1 MVLETMIEYLESNL
15 FCEIDYAELA
25 KRAHYG
31 KDNAAR
37 IFSASTDFTLAEYVR
52 VRRLSEAGKRLSA
65 GVGSIADNAYDCGYS
80 TSESFNKAFKK
91 FHGITPGECR
101 RGGNYRYVP
110 TWVCAPDARSLSY
123 KIATI
128 DMYFVGFGKRFV
140 GKIGKR
146 LACDEAFAIAT
157 RREQDAL
164 RLLRRENDVDWW
176 EILGGFDENG
186 YDYRLAVVPEHVD
199 LDLDSAAKRI
209 DNGEEYEITA
219 DEFGRIACGFERIAA
234 SGKYAIFTSEK
245 RDFPMGMLDDFTKA
259 VYDGIDDYGFV
270 RDETRVDLLRI
281 RWYKRAQIFDRY
293 LELYIPVK

>member
-1 MVLETMIEYLESNL
+1 MVLETMIEYLESSL

-80 TSESFNKAFKK
+80 TPESFNKAFKK

-110 TWVCAPDARSLSY
+110 TWVCAPDGRSLSY

-186 YDYRLAVVPEHVD
+186 YDYRLAVVPEHVE
-199 LDLDSAAKRI
+199 LDLDGAAKRI

-234 SGKYAIFTSEK
+234 SGKYAIFASGK

>member
-15 FCEIDYAELA
+15 FCEIVYAELA
-25 KRAHYG
+25 KQAHYG

-80 TSESFNKAFKK
+80 TPESFNKAFKK

-176 EILGGFDENG
+176 EIFGGFDENG

-199 LDLDSAAKRI
+199 LDLDGAAKRI

-234 SGKYAIFTSEK
+234 SGKYAIFTSGK
-245 RDFPMGMLDDFTKA
+245 RDFSMGMLDDFTKA

-270 RDETRVDLLRI
+270 RDETRADLLRI

>member
-15 FCEIDYAELA
+15 FGEIDYAELA

-37 IFSASTDFTLAEYVR
+37 IFSASTGFTLAEYVR
-52 VRRLSEAGKRLSA
+52 VRRLSEAGKRLAA
-65 GVGSIADNAYDCGYS
+65 GVGSISDNAYDCGYS
-80 TSESFNKAFKK
+80 APESFNKAFKK

-101 RGGNYRYVP
+101 RGGSYRYVP
-110 TWVCAPDARSLSY
+110 AWVCAPETRSLPY

-128 DMYFVGFGKRFV
+128 DMSFVGFGKRFE
-140 GKIGKR
+140 GKIAKR
-146 LACDEAFAIAT
+146 LAYDEAFAIAT

-176 EILGGFDENG
+176 EILSGFDENG
-186 YDYRLAVVPEHVD
+186 YDYRIAVVPERAD
-199 LDLDSAAKRI
+199 LDAESALKRL

-219 DEFGRIACGFERIAA
+219 DDFGRIACGFERITAI
-234 SGKYAIFTSEK
+234 GKYAIFTSEK

-270 RDETRVDLLRI
+270 RDETRADLLRI
-281 RWYKRAQIFDRY
+281 RWDKRARISERC
-293 LELYIPVK
+293 LELYVPVK

>member
-15 FCEIDYAELA
+15 FGEIDYVELA

-80 TSESFNKAFKK
+80 TPESFNKAFKK

-101 RGGNYRYVP
+101 RDGNYRYVP
-110 TWVCAPDARSLSY
+110 TWVCAPDTRSLPY

-128 DMYFVGFGKRFV
+128 DKLFVGFGKRFE

-186 YDYRLAVVPEHVD
+186 YDYRLAVVPERAD
-199 LDLDSAAKRI
+199 LDLESATKRL
-209 DNGEEYEITA
+209 DNGEDYEITA
-219 DEFGRIACGFERIAA
+219 DDFCRIACGFESINAT
-234 SGKYAIFTSEK
+234 GKYAIFTSEK
-245 RDFPMGMLDDFTKA
+245 RDYPMGMLDDFTKA

-270 RDETRVDLLRI
+270 RDETRADLLRI
-281 RWYKRAQIFDRY
+281 RWYKRARISERC

>member
-80 TSESFNKAFKK
+80 TPESFNKAFKK

-110 TWVCAPDARSLSY
+110 TWVCAPDGRSLSY

-199 LDLDSAAKRI
+199 LDLDGAAKRI

-234 SGKYAIFTSEK
+234 SGKYAIFASGK